1 MCSKIFNMF
10 STYPKAALMAHDMAD
25 SAHWCTAALV
35 RRWYHAVP
43 CTTSSA
49 PSAGCP
55 RFPQWFGTLAILPK
69 PQWKWSVKQSE
80 TNETN
85 QKQPETAKA
94 LVQKTAKRCHN
105 QCRFNG
111 LQPSCGDG
119 SAGHHTLKSSLHT
132 ELSKPLS
139 IFKPKGECHR
149 NYWCP
154 WCQFCML
161 SFSEKGLAL
170 SLSFELILS

>member
-1 MCSKIFNMF
+1 M
-10 STYPKAALMAHDMAD
+10 TWQTLLTDVQL
-25 SAHWCTAALV
+25 HWSDAGTMLYTARQVLPQ
-35 RRWYHAVP
+35 VP
-43 CTTSSA
+43 GARAFHNGLGPLRCYLSHNEND
-49 PSAGCP
+49 
-55 RFPQWFGTLAILPK
+55 QWNRAKLT
-69 PQWKWSVKQSE
+69 KQ
-80 TNETN
+80 TRN
-85 QKQPETAKA
+85 KPETAKA